1 MIILALAQI
10 SEGEEVG
17 ELGGGGVGETWMTT
31 WRREWHVSV
40 VTSLGTI
47 YIEKIFPCR

>member
-10 SEGEEVG
+10 GEGEEVG
-17 ELGGGGVGETWMTT
+17 ELGGGVGETWMTT

-40 VTSLGTI
+40 ISSLGTV
-47 YIEKIFPCR
+47 YIEKIFPGR